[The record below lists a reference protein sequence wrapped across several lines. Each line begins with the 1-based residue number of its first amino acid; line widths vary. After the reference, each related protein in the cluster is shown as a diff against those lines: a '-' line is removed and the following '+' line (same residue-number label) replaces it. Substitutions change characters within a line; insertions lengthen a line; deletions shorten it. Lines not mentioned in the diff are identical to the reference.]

1 MSAEERASELQGL
14 RQEPYAIY
22 HRIAVDDPGLRVEL
36 REDGTLRFFDATER
50 LLCWLQRAPNGVLL
64 GWGNVYDGAI
74 NQHWYGPTAD
84 FGDANLPRFGV
95 SSTGSFRFEYL
106 GATLAEGEL
115 VEPE

>member
-36 REDGTLRFFDATER
+36 RDDGTLRFFDATER
-50 LLCWLQRAPNGVLL
+50 LLCWFQRAPNGVLL

-84 FGDANLPRFGV
+84 FGDARLPRFGV

-115 VEPE
+115 VEPD